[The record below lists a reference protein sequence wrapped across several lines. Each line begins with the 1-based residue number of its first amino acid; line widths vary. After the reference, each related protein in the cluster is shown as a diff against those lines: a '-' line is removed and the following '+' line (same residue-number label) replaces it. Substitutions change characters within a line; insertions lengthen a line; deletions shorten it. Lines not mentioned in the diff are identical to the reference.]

1 MDTSKPE
8 AGDEESF
15 TLPDDTAGAKPCDDV
30 DSIEMK
36 GTFGGLDS
44 TGCLKSHAYSRGL
57 DECESC
63 DVTTVISSDSSTA
76 DVSIESNSPT
86 SIPNLYAVAARKRA
100 DNFKHWHDHSHAV
113 GLCPTSWYDSPCY
126 GKGLN
131 ENKSEAVR
139 FFSFLTS
146 PTRVSST
153 FCKKF
158 GRVGNMVILKERN
171 TWMQVSTVET
181 TSDEN
186 NTSFIDADATNTL
199 CATLGTRIESS
210 SSVNNDST
218 GDPKNDERSCTSRS
232 MSNSQRR
239 FDLVLGPYW
248 IIFVTFTLPFVLSLS
263 VCTLK
268 LAINIL
274 LQNDSHASAMGVI
287 IPIWYTCSIIS
298 IISLLTTAIIDP
310 GILSRYR
317 ERPDPSWRWNESAQ
331 SFIPPDAVF
340 EPDLNLVV
348 EGYHHTCI
356 FTGTAIGRNNLT
368 PFFFFVGFGSFCFV
382 MDIILLVLAFKN

>member
-8 AGDEESF
+8 AGDEEESF
-15 TLPDDTAGAKPCDDV
+15 TLPDDTVGAKPCDDV
-30 DSIEMK
+30 DSIQMK
-36 GTFGGLDS
+36 VAVDVLDS
-44 TGCLKSHAYSRGL
+44 TGCFKSDVSSRGL

-76 DVSIESNSPT
+76 DVSIESNTPT
-86 SIPNLYAVAARKRA
+86 IPNLNAVAARKRA
-100 DNFKHWHDHSHAV
+100 DSFKHWQDHSHAV
-113 GLCPTSWYDSPCY
+113 GLCPTSWDDSPCH

-171 TWMQVSTVET
+171 TWIQVSTVET

-186 NTSFIDADATNTL
+186 NNYSIEADATDTL
-199 CATLGTRIESS
+199 CATLGARIGSS

-218 GDPKNDERSCTSRS
+218 QRSCTSRS

-248 IIFVTFTLPFVLSLS
+248 IVFVTCTLPFVLSLS

-287 IPIWYTCSIIS
+287 IPIWYTCTVIS
-298 IISLLTTAIIDP
+298 IISLFTTAIIDP

-331 SFIPPDAVF
+331 SFIPPNAVF

-356 FTGTAIGRNNLT
+356 YTGTAIGRKNLA
-368 PFFFFVGFGSFCFV
+368 PFFLFIGFGSFCFV
-382 MDIILLVLAFKN
+382 MDIILLVLAFKK